1 MKKRIGT
8 LKGRPIVEGD
18 ENLVRNP
25 EYKDTNIF
33 DTGYYYKI
41 IDKENF
47 IALFNN
53 FAKLFS
59 GYGFKKEY
67 VGKLLK
73 EVNIIYNFND
83 EINLDYIY
91 ISDKSNLIKRDDKGN
106 IAYITKLNKGLQ
118 YIIDILIAGGEG
130 TKGFLKTFK
139 NSFIQIT
146 KSEFNKAYLEYEP

>member
-41 IDKENF
+41 INKEAF
-47 IALFNN
+47 YSVFNN
-53 FAKLFS
+53 FKSYFV
-59 GYGFKKEY
+59 GYGF
-67 VGKLLK
+67 GKDFVTKLQRK
-73 EVNIIYNFND
+73 VNIIYSFSSSFQSD
-83 EINLDYIY
+83 YVCILDKNTWIEE
-91 ISDKSNLIKRDDKGN
+91 DGDGH
-106 IAYITKLNKGLQ
+106 ITSVTKVDNGLQ
-118 YIIDILIAGGEG
+118 FLIDLLSSFGE
-130 TKGFLKTFK
+130 KGKEMSKTFK
-139 NSFIQIT
+139 NSFTQIT

>member
-41 IDKENF
+41 INKEAF
-47 IALFNN
+47 YSIFNN
-53 FAKLFS
+53 LKIFA
-59 GYGFKKEY
+59 GYGF
-67 VGKLLK
+67 GKYFVTKLQK
-73 EVNIIYNFND
+73 EVNIIYNLYSEFY
-83 EINLDYIY
+83 LDYIY
-91 ISDKSNLIKRDDKGN
+91 ISDKSNGVATDGDGHITSV
-106 IAYITKLNKGLQ
+106 TKLDKGLQ
-118 YIIDILIAGGEG
+118 SLIEASSSFGEEG
-130 TKGFLKTFK
+130 KEMLNTFK

>member
-41 IDKENF
+41 INKEAFYSVLKNF
-47 IALFNN
+47 KVFV
-53 FAKLFS
+53 
-59 GYGFKKEY
+59 GYGFGKYFVTKLQKEI
-67 VGKLLK
+67 
-73 EVNIIYNFND
+73 NIIYDLYSEFY
-83 EINLDYIY
+83 LDYIY
-91 ISDKSNLIKRDDKGN
+91 ISDKSNWVENDGDGHITSV
-106 IAYITKLNKGLQ
+106 TKLDNGLQ
-118 YIIDILIAGGEG
+118 FLIDFFSSFGEEG
-130 TKGFLKTFK
+130 KEMTNTFK

>member
-41 IDKENF
+41 IDKEAF
-47 IALFNN
+47 YSIFNN
-53 FAKLFS
+53 FKSHFVGYSFGKDFVTKLQR
-59 GYGFKKEY
+59 
-67 VGKLLK
+67 
-73 EVNIIYNFND
+73 EVNIIYSFSSSFQS
-83 EINLDYIY
+83 DYIC
-91 ISDKSNLIKRDDKGN
+91 ILDKNTWIEEDGDGH
-106 IAYITKLNKGLQ
+106 ITSVTKVDNGLQ
-118 YIIDILIAGGEG
+118 FLIDILSSFGEEG
-130 TKGFLKTFK
+130 KEMSKTFK